1 MNAWKAGR
9 RTLVLLFVC
18 IVMSDATGA
27 RAAAA
32 TDWRVAGNVAYGTHT
47 RHVFDVY
54 AAPGVRDA
62 PVILMVHGGGWR
74 IGDKTH
80 ANSIDGKIAH
90 WVPRGVVFVAT
101 NYRLLPDADP
111 REQAEDV
118 ARALATVQER
128 VHEWGGDGSRLV
140 LMGHSA
146 GAHLVSLV
154 AADAKLRALA
164 KPWLATISLDTASLD
179 VLETMRGRHLPLYDR
194 AFGDD
199 AGFWRTA
206 SPLAQLDRG
215 AGTFLLVC
223 STRRSDACPQ
233 GEAFARKARAL
244 GLRAQTL
251 GFDFSHA
258 GINGELGVDAAYTA
272 AVDAFLASIDGG
284 FAARADEPAEP

>member
-1 MNAWKAGR
+1 MISCAG
-9 RTLVLLFVC
+9 
-18 IVMSDATGA
+18 AA
-27 RAAAA
+27 RAANA
-32 TDWRVAGNVAYGTHT
+32 DLRVARDVAYGPHA

-54 AAPGVRDA
+54 ARPGARNA

-90 WVPRGVVFVAT
+90 WVPRGVVFVST

-118 ARALATVQER
+118 TRALATVQQR
-128 VHEWGGDGSRLV
+128 IHEWGGHGSRVV

-146 GAHLVSLV
+146 GAHLVALV

-199 AGFWRTA
+199 AGFWRAA

-215 AGTFLLVC
+215 AGAFLLVC

-233 GEAFARKARAL
+233 GEAFARKARGL
-244 GLRAQTL
+244 GLRAEML
-251 GFDFSHA
+251 SFDFSHA
-258 GINGELGVDAAYTA
+258 GINGELGVDASYTA
-272 AVDAFLASIDGG
+272 AVDAFLTSIDGG
-284 FAARADEPAEP
+284 FAGR